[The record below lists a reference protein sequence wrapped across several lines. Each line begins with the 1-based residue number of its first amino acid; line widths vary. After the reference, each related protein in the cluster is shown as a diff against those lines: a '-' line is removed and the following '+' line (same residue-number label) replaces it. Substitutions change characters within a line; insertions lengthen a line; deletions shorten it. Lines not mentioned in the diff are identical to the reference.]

1 MSYPSDS
8 DYIQSFYSF
17 YLYMTRD
24 EIISCEYFQYKIRV
38 KDIILE
44 KISHSHNQKEAQRN
58 VIKFLY
64 YYYLFDIARVRRAP
78 IRVEKRGIKMCR

>member
-17 YLYMTRD
+17 HLYMTRD

-38 KDIILE
+38 KDIVLE
-44 KISHSHNQKEAQRN
+44 KISHSHNQKEARRN
-58 VIKFLY
+58 VIKFLIIILL
-64 YYYLFDIARVRRAP
+64 LFVRYRACQ
-78 IRVEKRGIKMCR
+78 ESTY